1 MNRYHGG
8 DRPQKATSSVPQ
20 YTEEQMAA
28 SILAAGGGDMRRVYA
43 VLDTV
48 TSLVSDELRARV
60 RS

>member
-1 MNRYHGG
+1 
-8 DRPQKATSSVPQ
+8 VPQ